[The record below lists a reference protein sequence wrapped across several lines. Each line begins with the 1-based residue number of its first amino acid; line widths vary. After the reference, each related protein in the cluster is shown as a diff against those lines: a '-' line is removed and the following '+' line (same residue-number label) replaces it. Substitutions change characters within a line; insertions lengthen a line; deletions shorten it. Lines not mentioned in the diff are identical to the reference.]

1 VTEFKK
7 FTATGDFGTLPLGAC
22 SPCELA
28 YGYLMQL
35 LTDREVRLIAA
46 VLAAVVVGFGI
57 KTWRA
62 NAAIEPALAV
72 SPAR

>member
-1 VTEFKK
+1 
-7 FTATGDFGTLPLGAC
+7 
-22 SPCELA
+22 
-28 YGYLMQL
+28 MQL